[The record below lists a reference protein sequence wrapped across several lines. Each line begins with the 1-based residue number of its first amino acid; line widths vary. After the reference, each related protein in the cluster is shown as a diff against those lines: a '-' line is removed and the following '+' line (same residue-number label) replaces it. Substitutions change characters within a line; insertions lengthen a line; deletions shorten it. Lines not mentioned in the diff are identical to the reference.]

1 MDLLTNRR
9 FANASEFELIAL
21 ALDEGY
27 DSLAYAL
34 ACRLERNLNPEESGQ
49 LRKLQDENHDLSYE
63 IDELEFRVCAL
74 EQELASMADN
84 EERLKELVSRTSRAV
99 NSSLALFK
107 ED

>member
-1 MDLLTNRR
+1 MDLLTNHR

-49 LRKLQDENHDLSYE
+49 LRKLQDETHDLSYE

-84 EERLKELVSRTSRAV
+84 EERLKGLVSRASRAV

>member
-21 ALDEGY
+21 ALDEEY

-34 ACRLERNLNPEESGQ
+34 ACRLEQNLNPEESGQ
-49 LRKLQDENHDLSYE
+49 LDKLEDENSELYSE
-63 IDELEFRVCAL
+63 ISDLEFKVCAL
-74 EQELASMADN
+74 EQELANMADN
-84 EERLKELVSRTSRAV
+84 EDRLRELVSRASRAV

-107 ED
+107 KD

>member
-9 FANASEFELIAL
+9 FANASEIELITL
-21 ALDEGY
+21 ALDEEY

-34 ACRLERNLNPEESGQ
+34 ACRLEQNLNPEESGQ
-49 LRKLQDENHDLSYE
+49 WDNLEDENSELHSE
-63 IDELEFRVCAL
+63 ISDLEFRVCEL

-84 EERLKELVSRTSRAV
+84 EERLKELVSRASRAV

-107 ED
+107 EG

>member
-21 ALDEGY
+21 ALDEEY

-34 ACRLERNLNPEESGQ
+34 ACRLEQNLNPDESGQ
-49 LRKLQDENHDLSYE
+49 WDNLKDENSELHSE
-63 IDELEFRVCAL
+63 ISDLEFRVCEL

-84 EERLKELVSRTSRAV
+84 EERLKELVSRASRAV

-107 ED
+107 GD

>member
-1 MDLLTNRR
+1 MDLLMNRR

-21 ALDEGY
+21 ATDEGY

-49 LRKLQDENHDLSYE
+49 LDKLEDENSELHSE
-63 IDELEFRVCAL
+63 ISDLEFRVCEL

-84 EERLKELVSRTSRAV
+84 EERLKELVSRASEAV
-99 NSSLALFK
+99 NNGLALFK

>member
-21 ALDEGY
+21 ATDEGY

-34 ACRLERNLNPEESGQ
+34 ACRLERNLNPEESGRMSE
-49 LRKLQDENHDLSYE
+49 LEDDNSDLHSE
-63 IDELEFRVCAL
+63 IDDLECRIWEL
-74 EQELASMADN
+74 EQELANTADN
-84 EERLKELVSRTSRAV
+84 EERLRKLVSRASEAV
-99 NSSLALFK
+99 NNGLALFK

>member
-1 MDLLTNRR
+1 MNLIANRR

-49 LRKLQDENHDLSYE
+49 LRKLQDANHNLSYE
-63 IDELEFRVCAL
+63 VDELEFRVCAL
-74 EQELASMADN
+74 EQELASMASN
-84 EERLKELVSRTSRAV
+84 EQRLRELVSRASRAV

>member
-21 ALDEGY
+21 ATDEGY

-34 ACRLERNLNPEESGQ
+34 ACRLERNLSPEESGQ
-49 LRKLQDENHDLSYE
+49 LDKLEDENSELSSE
-63 IDELEFRVCAL
+63 ISDLEFKVCEL
-74 EQELASMADN
+74 EQELANMADN
-84 EERLKELVSRTSRAV
+84 EQRLRELVSRASKAV
-99 NSSLALFK
+99 NNGLALFK

>member
-21 ALDEGY
+21 ALDEEY

-34 ACRLERNLNPEESGQ
+34 ACRLEQNLNPEESGQ
-49 LRKLQDENHDLSYE
+49 LDKLEDENSELSSE
-63 IDELEFRVCAL
+63 ISDLEFRICEL
-74 EQELASMADN
+74 EQELANMADN
-84 EERLKELVSRTSRAV
+84 EDRLKDLVRRASRAV